1 MRPRQG
7 KERAVPNPDPTV
19 PQLPAVPLP
28 AERLT
33 RPADLSALVFETTE
47 DLHPVGG
54 LQGQPRARDALRLG
68 TEIAARGFNI
78 FAVGEGAAR
87 IRQAMRPML
96 EAAARNRPCPSDW
109 VYVHNFATP
118 YKPTAIRLPAARAP
132 ALRQAMR
139 HLVDD
144 LKAAL
149 PAAFESEDYQ
159 NRRSA
164 LDQEF
169 RTSSEQGFIALS
181 EQAAARGLVI
191 VRTPA
196 GFAIAPAKDGQVIP
210 PEAFNALPEDQR
222 RTIQAAITEME
233 KGLELTLRGLP
244 RLEKTHR
251 ENVRALNEETARVA
265 VAPLIEEAGEGFS
278 DSPQVRDYLEAVRAD
293 LLETAPL
300 FVGPHAA
307 GEEAMAAAAARAQ
320 AFARYDV
327 NVLVTQEG
335 GSGCAAVIEELHPI
349 LGNLLGRIEYL
360 AEQGALTT
368 NFRLIKPG
376 SLHRANG
383 GIILIDARALLIEPF
398 SWAALKRALIRQE
411 IVIEDAARFLG
422 MAATISLEPDPIPLD
437 VKIVL
442 FGDRMLYHMLAAADP
457 EFADHVKVL
466 ADFDDSVAREASSEA
481 TLAGML
487 AEKIRARGLQALDR
501 GGLSRIIEHAA
512 RRTGDQRKISV
523 LLEDMLDLIAEA
535 GWRATSAG
543 RAIATRE
550 DVDTTIA
557 EQARRAARI
566 QESQR
571 EMILR
576 DIALIETQGSRV
588 GQINGLSVFQ
598 LGAHS
603 FGSPTR
609 ITCRVRPGAGRIV
622 DIEREVALGGALHS
636 KGVLILSGFLAGRYA
651 MDVPM
656 SLSASL
662 VFEQSYGG
670 VDGDSASSAELY
682 ALLSALSGL
691 PLRQD
696 FAVTGS
702 VNQHGMVQAIGGV
715 NEKIE
720 GYFDVCRARGL
731 TGTQGVMIPASNAQ
745 HLMLRADVVAA
756 CAEGHFAIYP
766 IETIDQGIALLTG
779 APAGMRGADG
789 LYPEASVN
797 RLVEDRLIAFAR
809 IRRDATHAE
818 SNGDTVE
825 RRT

>member
-1 MRPRQG
+1 MAETEQTTPH
-7 KERAVPNPDPTV
+7 
-19 PQLPAVPLP
+19 PLP
-28 AERLT
+28 AEKLY
-33 RPADLSALVFETTE
+33 RPADLSTLPFETTE
-47 DLHPVGG
+47 DIHPVGG
-54 LQGQPRARDALRLG
+54 LQGQPRARDALKLG
-68 TEIAARGFNI
+68 TEIGARGFNI

-87 IRQAMRPML
+87 MRQAMRPML
-96 EAAARNRPCPSDW
+96 EAAAMSRPCPSDW
-109 VYVHNFATP
+109 VYVHNFTTP
-118 YKPTAIRLPAARAP
+118 YKPTAIRLPATRAP
-132 ALRQAMR
+132 ALHQAMR

-164 LDQEF
+164 LEQEF
-169 RTSSEQGFIALS
+169 RTASEKGLIALS
-181 EQAAARGLVI
+181 EEAAKRGLVI
-191 VRTPA
+191 VRTPQ

-210 PEAFNALPEDQR
+210 PDAFNALPEDQR
-222 RTIQAAITEME
+222 HAIQESIAEME
-233 KGLELTLRGLP
+233 KGLEQTLRGIP
-244 RLEKTHR
+244 RLEKQHR
-251 ENVRALNEETARVA
+251 ENLRALNEETARVA
-265 VAPLIEEAGEGFS
+265 VAPLIEEAAEGFS
-278 DSPQVRDYLEAVRAD
+278 DTPQVRDYLEAVRAD
-293 LLETAPL
+293 LLENAPL
-300 FVGPHAA
+300 FVGQHAP
-307 GEEAMAAAAARAQ
+307 GEEAAMAAMARAQ

-335 GSGCAAVIEELHPI
+335 GSGCAAVIEELHPT

-383 GIILIDARALLIEPF
+383 GIVLIDARALLMEPF

-411 IVIEDAARFLG
+411 IVIEDAQRFLG
-422 MAATISLEPDPIPLD
+422 MNATISLEPDPIPLD

-466 ADFDDSVAREASSEA
+466 ADFDDAVAREAGSEA

-487 AEKIRARGLQALDR
+487 AEQIKARGLQALDR
-501 GGLSRIIEHAA
+501 GAVARLIEHAA
-512 RRTGDQRKISV
+512 RRAGDQQKISV
-523 LLEDMLDLIAEA
+523 LMEDLLDLVAEA

-543 RAIATRE
+543 RAVVTRE
-550 DVDTTIA
+550 DVATTVV

-566 QESQR
+566 QEHQR
-571 EMILR
+571 ESILR
-576 DIALIETQGSRV
+576 DIALIETTGTRV
-588 GQINGLSVFQ
+588 GQVNALSVFQ
-598 LGAHS
+598 LGSHA

-609 ITCRVRPGAGRIV
+609 ITCRVRPGVGRIV

-670 VDGDSASSAELY
+670 VDGDSASSTELY
-682 ALLSALSGL
+682 ALLSALSEL

-696 FAVTGS
+696 IAVTGS
-702 VNQHGMVQAIGGV
+702 VNQHGTVQAIGGA

-720 GYFDVCRARGL
+720 GFFDVCRARGL
-731 TGTQGVMIPASNAQ
+731 TGTQGVMVPASNVQ

-756 CAEGHFAIYP
+756 CAEGTFAIYP
-766 IETIDQGIALLTG
+766 IATIDEGIALLTG
-779 APAGMRGADG
+779 KPAGTRDDDG
-789 LYPEASVN
+789 KYPDGSVN
-797 RLVEDRLIAFAR
+797 RLVEDRLVAFSR
-809 IRRDATHAE
+809 IRRHAASE
-818 SNGDTVE
+818 GDPAS
-825 RRT
+825 